1 MPSGKFFIV
10 GLGNI
15 GLQLV
20 RLLSKDLELVCID
33 TDPQLLQT
41 VRQLRGERLTV
52 VQGDATSRLVLEGAG
67 VSAADTVVIT
77 TTSEKVNIEVARV
90 LYDHFESPRVIAIGI
105 TQQGIEALEKLEVE
119 VEGIFAV
126 SATGLRNRLE
136 HKAKTVHGI
145 GLGKHE
151 ILEVE
156 VHPHSRLANKP
167 LAALNPKSW
176 RVGIIYREGNI
187 LIPRGDAVLRA
198 KDKVVILGDPKVL
211 KTVSD
216 LLTFRFKHFP
226 LEYGDTLAVWVENG
240 MSEPFLAEIDYL
252 CSVFPLA
259 KALFVCARPTE
270 ALAGRLREIGGR
282 NHLEGVFVVGA
293 GDLPPQAALRQALRE
308 QGLRPGLAVM
318 TRSAAVAPPWSMSG
332 RRRGKRFLRELSTL
346 LGCPLLL
353 AAGTFPYARVAVPC
367 VETIGLQHAIETTLE
382 MSAAINYAIEALLV
396 GPSRYIGS
404 EEETELFEA
413 MEKAVSDLALVYRTT
428 INIRELEGN
437 PIKASTAALSG
448 CNLMV
453 TDICSWRGGSA
464 LLRLLQPDTA
474 WEVVRRAPVSTLLI
488 PAVEA
493 IA

>member
-1 MPSGKFFIV
+1 MPTGKFCIV
-10 GLGNI
+10 GLGSI

-20 RLLSKDLELVCID
+20 RLLSKDIDLVCID
-33 TDPQLLQT
+33 TNPELLQA

-52 VQGDATSRLVLEGAG
+52 VQGDATSRLVLEEAG
-67 VSAADTVVIT
+67 VASADTVVIT
-77 TTSEKVNIEVARV
+77 TTTEKVNVEVARV
-90 LYDHFESPRVIAIGI
+90 LFEHFEIPRVIAVGI
-105 TQQGIEALEKLEVE
+105 TQKGIEELEKLDVE

-145 GLGKHE
+145 GLGKQE

-167 LAALNPKSW
+167 LASLNPKSW
-176 RVGIIYREGNI
+176 RVGIVYREGNI
-187 LIPRGDAVLRA
+187 LIPRGDTVLRA
-198 KDKVVILGDPKVL
+198 KDRVVILGDPKVL
-211 KTVSD
+211 KTISD

-226 LEYGDTLAVWVENG
+226 LEYGDTLAVWLANG
-240 MSEPFLAEIDYL
+240 AEDPLLEEIDYL
-252 CSVFPLA
+252 CSVFPLTR
-259 KALFVCARPTE
+259 ALFVCSRPSE
-270 ALAGRLREIGGR
+270 ALSGRLREIGGR
-282 NHLEGVFVVGA
+282 NHLEGVAVVAA
-293 GDLPPQAALRQALRE
+293 GDRSPPAALRQALRE

-318 TRSAAVAPPWSMSG
+318 SQAAALPPPWSLFG
-332 RRRGKRFLRELSTL
+332 RRGGKELLRELSTL

-353 AAGTFPYARVAVPC
+353 AAGSFPYARVAVPC

-382 MSAAINYAIEALLV
+382 MSAAINYSIEALLV

-404 EEETELFEA
+404 EEEAEVFET
-413 MEKAVSDLALVYRTT
+413 MEKAVSDLALVYRTS
-428 INIRELEGN
+428 IAIRELEGN
-437 PIKASTAALSG
+437 PVKAVHAALSG

-453 TDICSWRGGSA
+453 ADICSWRTGSP
-464 LLRLLQPDTA
+464 LVRLLQPDTA
-474 WEVVRRAPVSTLLI
+474 WEIVRRAPVSTLLI

>member
-10 GLGNI
+10 GLGSI

-20 RLLSKDLELVCID
+20 RLLSKDIELVCLE
-33 TDPQLLQT
+33 TDPQLLQA
-41 VRQLRGERLTV
+41 VQKLRGERLTV

-67 VSAADTVVIT
+67 VAAADTVVIT

-90 LYDHFESPRVIAIGI
+90 LHDHFDVPRVISIGI
-105 TQQGIEALEKLEVE
+105 TQEGIAELERLDAE

-226 LEYGDTLAVWVENG
+226 LEYGDTLAAWVDTG
-240 MSEPFLAEIDYL
+240 ADDTFFAEIDYL

-259 KALFVCARPTE
+259 RALFVCDAPTE
-270 ALAGRLREIGGR
+270 ALAARLREIGGR
-282 NHLEGVFVVGA
+282 NHLEAVAVVGA
-293 GDLPPQAALRQALRE
+293 GDLPPQEALRQALRE
-308 QGLRPGLAVM
+308 KGLRPGLAVM
-318 TRSAAVAPPWSMSG
+318 AQSAVLAPPWSVS
-332 RRRGKRFLRELSTL
+332 RRGRGKGLLRELSTL

-367 VETIGLQHAIETTLE
+367 VEAVGLQHAIETTLE
-382 MSAAINYAIEALLV
+382 MSSAINYAIEALLV

-413 MEKAVSDLALVYRTT
+413 MEKAVSDLALVYRTS
-428 INIRELEGN
+428 IDIRELDGN
-437 PIKASTAALSG
+437 PVKALTAALAGS
-448 CNLMV
+448 NLMV
-453 TDICSWRGGSA
+453 ADICSWRGGSA

-474 WEVVRRAPVSTLLI
+474 WEVVRRAPLSTLLI

>member
-10 GLGNI
+10 GLGQI

-20 RLLSKDLELVCID
+20 RLLSKDIELVCID
-33 TDPQLLQT
+33 TNPELLQT

-52 VQGDATSRLVLEGAG
+52 VQGDATSRLVLEEAG
-67 VSAADTVVIT
+67 VAAADTVVIT
-77 TTSEKVNIEVARV
+77 TTTEKVNIEVARV
-90 LYDHFESPRVIAIGI
+90 LYEHFEAPRVISIGI
-105 TQQGIEALEKLEVE
+105 TQGGIAELEKLDVE

-167 LAALNPKSW
+167 LAALNPKRW
-176 RVGIIYREGNI
+176 RIGIIYREGNI
-187 LIPRGDAVLRA
+187 LIPRGDTVLRA

-211 KTVSD
+211 KTISD

-226 LEYGDTLAVWVENG
+226 LEYGDTLAVWLDDDKDETLL
-240 MSEPFLAEIDYL
+240 EEIDYL

-259 KALFVCARPTE
+259 KALFVCGRPSE
-270 ALAGRLREIGGR
+270 ALAGRLREIGER
-282 NHLEGVFVVGA
+282 NHLEGVIVVSA
-293 GDLPPQAALRQALRE
+293 GDLAPPAALRQGLRE

-318 TRSAAVAPPWSMSG
+318 RQSAALAPPWSLSG
-332 RRRGKRFLRELSTL
+332 RRRGKGVLRELSSL

-367 VETIGLQHAIETTLE
+367 VEAVGLQHAIETTLE
-382 MSAAINYAIEALLV
+382 MSSAINYSIEALLV

-404 EEETELFEA
+404 EEEAEAFEA
-413 MEKAVSDLALVYRTT
+413 MEKSVSDLALVYRTA
-428 INIRELEGN
+428 IAIRELEGN
-437 PIKASTAALSG
+437 PVKAVGKALSG

-453 TDICSWRGGSA
+453 ADICSWRTGSP
-464 LLRLLQPDTA
+464 LVRLLQPDTA
-474 WEVVRRAPVSTLLI
+474 WEIVRRAPVSTLLI